1 MAEISGMCVLKWS
14 IDLMNDGE
22 AYEGDLDKKKNE
34 IFELMSFWVVEIFR
48 NFLLKTVVRIPKII

>member
-22 AYEGDLDKKKNE
+22 AYEGDLDKKKWN
-34 IFELMSFWVVEIFR
+34 FWIDVILSCW
-48 NFLLKTVVRIPKII
+48 NFSEFFIEDSCENS